1 MNQNEYTNNSV
12 VPGQQNYSGTQIQPI
27 QQGQV
32 QGFTGY
38 GQPYQQQYQQPY
50 TPYPNQQYYGQ
61 YPQVIYVEKQYPTG
75 MAHASAA
82 CGVIGLLT
90 CFIPLFFPIILSV
103 IAVILGLKV
112 LFSTRQGGKGYAVLG
127 CILGGIA
134 LLPSLSLLYVYL
146 ATNY

>member
-1 MNQNEYTNNSV
+1 MNQNEYLNA
-12 VPGQQNYSGTQIQPI
+12 PGQQNYSGQYNPSL
-27 QQGQV
+27 QQGQM
-32 QGFTGY
+32 QGNSGY
-38 GQPYQQQYQQPY
+38 GQQYQQPY

-103 IAVILGLKV
+103 MAVILGLKV